1 MITSLFL
8 SVIIRKQI
16 NGGERR
22 FVFKRLVGFACE
34 KRQVY
39 DILRVAPISNK
50 EDRKDKRG
58 GEHGE
63 HF

>member
-22 FVFKRLVGFACE
+22 FVFKRLVGMLKNDSCIITKKIGKIAGEC
-34 KRQVY
+34 
-39 DILRVAPISNK
+39 
-50 EDRKDKRG
+50 G
-58 GEHGE
+58 GEH
-63 HF
+63 F